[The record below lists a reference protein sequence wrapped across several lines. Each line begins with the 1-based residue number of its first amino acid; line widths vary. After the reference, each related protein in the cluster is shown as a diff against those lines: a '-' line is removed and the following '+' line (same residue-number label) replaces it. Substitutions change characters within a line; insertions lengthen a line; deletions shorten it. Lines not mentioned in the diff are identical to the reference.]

1 MYRQFVADGIK
12 EGRRDELVGGGLK
25 RSQGERPLNEYESF
39 DARVL
44 GTGDI
49 VDSLK
54 QDEKL
59 RDKMKSAVSLKQLV
73 AAVAI
78 VLGLEADSV
87 RKPSKSRLPALARGI
102 ICHLAIF
109 EFGYLGSE
117 VGKYLY
123 LGSSGV
129 SLAAKRCEKYL
140 KAEKMVRA
148 QIMDAIAK

>member
-1 MYRQFVADGIK
+1 VDAVAD
-12 EGRRDELVGGGLK
+12 DQSCAPLPSSLP
-25 RSQGERPLNEYESF
+25 QQRPGSL
-39 DARVL
+39 AR
-44 GTGDI
+44 
-49 VDSLK
+49 
-54 QDEKL
+54 
-59 RDKMKSAVSLKQLV
+59 LV

-87 RKPSKSRLPALARGI
+87 RKPSKSRLPTLARGI

-129 SLAAKRCEKYL
+129 SLAAKRGEKYL